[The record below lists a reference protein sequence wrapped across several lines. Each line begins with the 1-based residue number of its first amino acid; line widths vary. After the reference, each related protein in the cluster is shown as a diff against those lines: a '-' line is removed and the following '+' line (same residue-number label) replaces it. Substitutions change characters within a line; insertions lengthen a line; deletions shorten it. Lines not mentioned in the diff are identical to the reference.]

1 MHAFDV
7 TITHWVNG
15 LAGRSAAFDFLMI
28 LMSAV
33 GVPILVLA
41 VIIQWW
47 FPRPDLSLR
56 HIALAAGFSF
66 LLGLALNQIILLFV
80 HRMRPY
86 DGGIT
91 HLLIGPSSDYSFPS
105 DHATATFAVAG
116 AFLLHGKR
124 GCGFSFL
131 AAALLVAFSRVY
143 VGTHYASDV
152 FGGAATGIIAAILMR
167 IVYREGTRADRFLTN
182 IL

>member
-1 MHAFDV
+1 
-7 TITHWVNG
+7 
-15 LAGRSAAFDFLMI
+15 MI
-28 LMSAV
+28 SISTV

-47 FPRPDLSLR
+47 YPRPDPSKR
-56 HIALAAGFSF
+56 HILLAAGFSF
-66 LLGLALNQIILLFV
+66 LVGLALNQLVLLFI

-105 DHATATFAVAG
+105 DHATATFAVAATFFLDG
-116 AFLLHGKR
+116 RRGYWIAYLAVAFLMIVSR
-124 GCGFSFL
+124 
-131 AAALLVAFSRVY
+131 AF

-152 FGGAATGIIAAILMR
+152 LGGAVTGIIAAALVR
-167 IVYREGTRADRFLTN
+167 LVYREGTRADRFLTS